1 MTHGDTAGA
10 IWQVHLLLALG
21 IMAGYAVVP
30 FTALRRLPLTRPT
43 RVFAVL
49 FFGTCAIT
57 HLAIAAGAAGSMWMI
72 ANDAVQLVAVIGFIR
87 CLSRQVAW
95 TLRRRQQQRSGGR
108 P

>member
-1 MTHGDTAGA
+1 MTHHGGHGA
-10 IWQVHLLLALG
+10 LGQLHLLLALG

-30 FTALRRLPLTRPT
+30 FTALHRLPLTKPT

-49 FFGTCAIT
+49 FFATCAMT
-57 HLAIAAGAAGSMWMI
+57 HLAIAAGAADSSWMI
-72 ANDAVQLVAVIGFIR
+72 VNDAVQLVAVIGFIR

-95 TLRRRQQQRSGGR
+95 TLRRCQQRRDGA